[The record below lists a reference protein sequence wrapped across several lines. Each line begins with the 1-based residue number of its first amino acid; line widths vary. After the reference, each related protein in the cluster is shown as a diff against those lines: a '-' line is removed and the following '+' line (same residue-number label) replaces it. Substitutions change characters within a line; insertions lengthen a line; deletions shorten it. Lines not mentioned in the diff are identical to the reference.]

1 MFFEALFSLVLAL
14 IPQVLANLIS
24 HSLIKWID
32 NDK

>member
-1 MFFEALFSLVLAL
+1 MFIEALLSLVFAL

-24 HSLIKWID
+24 DSLIKWID